1 MAIKDI
7 TKDAVKRAI
16 GEYDDKGSEYMF
28 SNYGGGPSRT
38 YHLEHGGKYYPQ
50 KLIVR
55 VAHGYLIGEQFL
67 KARGDGASAT
77 KTRRLLEKLGFM
89 IISNPLGRM

>member
-7 TKDAVKRAI
+7 TKEAI
-16 GEYDDKGSEYMF
+16 EKAISEYDEMGSEYMF
-28 SNYGGGPSRT
+28 SEYGGAPSRT
-38 YHLEHGGKYYPQ
+38 YHLEYGGKYYPQ

-55 VAHGYLIGEQFL
+55 VAHRFVTGRIL

-77 KTRRLLEKLGFM
+77 RTRKHLEKLGFT
-89 IISNPLGRM
+89 IR

>member
-7 TKDAVKRAI
+7 TKEAVEKAI
-16 GEYDDKGSEYMF
+16 SEYDDRGSEAMF
-28 SNYGGGPSRT
+28 SEYGGGPSRT
-38 YHLEHGGKYYPQ
+38 YHLEYGGKYYPQ

-55 VAHGYLIGEQFL
+55 VAHRFMTGQFL

-77 KTRRLLEKLGFM
+77 KTRRHLDKLGFT
-89 IISNPLGRM
+89 IIKP